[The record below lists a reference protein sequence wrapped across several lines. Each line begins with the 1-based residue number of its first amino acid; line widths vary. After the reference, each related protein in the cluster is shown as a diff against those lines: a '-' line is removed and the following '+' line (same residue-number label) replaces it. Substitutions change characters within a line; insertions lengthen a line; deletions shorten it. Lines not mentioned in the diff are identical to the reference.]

1 MRRFFYSFLSV
12 VIAAMILVI
21 AWSAHQYLW
30 RPLSD
35 QKQPPFLVQS
45 GESMRHL
52 VQTLAETHAV
62 PSAWHWLLWSRL
74 LGQAT
79 RLQPGQYALPANITP
94 NELVNNIT
102 QGRVIHYRLLFV
114 EGVQFSGMQAQ
125 LAKAKWLNHDVSS
138 LSPTKL
144 MQAVTGRVMLPEGQ
158 FFPSTY
164 RYRYQTKESE
174 ILGRA
179 YQKMQQVL
187 QQAWA
192 SRAPDLPYAN
202 AQAALV
208 MASLIEAE
216 ASVPSERQIIASV
229 LVNRLRQK
237 MRLQVDPTVMY
248 AVGKRFGS
256 TLSKTDL
263 KDPSPYNTYRHAGLP
278 PTPIDMPGRA
288 AIMAALHPTQ
298 TNYLYYVA
306 SNNGHHIFSTNYAD
320 HLRAVNQYQRQAS

>member
-1 MRRFFYSFLSV
+1 MTLSV
-12 VIAAMILVI
+12 LITLAMLGL
-21 AWSAHQYLW
+21 WSAHEYFW

-35 QKQPPFLVQS
+35 QDHPAFLVHR
-45 GESMRHL
+45 GESMPDL
-52 VQTLAETHAV
+52 VRTLAKIQEV

-79 RLQPGQYALPANITP
+79 RLQPGQYAFPATITP
-94 NELVNNIT
+94 HQLVDNIA
-102 QGRVIHYRLLFV
+102 QGRVIHYHLLFI

-125 LAKAKWLNHDVSS
+125 LARAQWLDHDVSL

-144 MQAVTGRVMLPEGQ
+144 MQAVTGRAMLPEGQ

-174 ILGRA
+174 ILARA
-179 YQKMQQVL
+179 YRKMQTVL
-187 QQAWA
+187 QQAWET
-192 SRAPDLPYAN
+192 RAPDLPYAN
-202 AQAALV
+202 AQAALI

-216 ASVPSERQIIASV
+216 ASVPKERRIIASV

-248 AVGKRFGS
+248 AVGKKFGS
-256 TLSKTDL
+256 TLTKTDL
-263 KDPSPYNTYRHAGLP
+263 RNQSPYNTYRHAGLP

-288 AIMAALHPTQ
+288 AIMAALHPAQ

-306 SNNGHHIFSTNYAD
+306 SNDGHHIFSTNYAD